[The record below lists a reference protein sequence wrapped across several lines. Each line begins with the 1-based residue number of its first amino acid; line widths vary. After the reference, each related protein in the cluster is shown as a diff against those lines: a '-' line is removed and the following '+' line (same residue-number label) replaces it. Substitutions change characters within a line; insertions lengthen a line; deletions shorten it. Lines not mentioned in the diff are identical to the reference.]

1 MFEEDLLGSD
11 NKLNQ
16 YSGMKRRIT
25 RRHDSDRL
33 HDRLRNNVV
42 LVLLGYIYTW
52 DVADSLK
59 RRFGN
64 LTATLDRFLTG
75 LAGGISLLVPMIMM
89 TFLTGRT
96 ARLVIVS
103 CATMLFAAAMSLTT
117 VSKDSVIAATAAYAA
132 IMVVYIGSSDTVA

>member
-1 MFEEDLLGSD
+1 
-11 NKLNQ
+11 
-16 YSGMKRRIT
+16 MKRRIS
-25 RRHDSDRL
+25 RRQDSDKL
-33 HDRLRNNVV
+33 HDRLRGNIILVV
-42 LVLLGYIYTW
+42 LGYIYTR

-75 LAGGISLLVPMIMM
+75 LAGGISLLVPMIVM
-89 TFLTGRT
+89 TFLPGRT

-103 CATMLFAAAMSLTT
+103 VATMLFAAAMSLTA
-117 VSKDSVIAATAAYAA
+117 VSKDNVIAATAAYAA